1 MQNKL
6 INFQSL
12 QMKKGGSTLCE
23 ILKRINGRTAL
34 ELLEMYNIPLEPPIQ
49 LSKLL
54 INIGISTLGID
65 FTDIEEAANYE
76 RGRILGAAIS
86 KGENLTIFYRK
97 NDSKNRQRFTI
108 AHELAHCC
116 LHTNALKQNHIELR
130 EEFCS
135 KTEKEKAADIFAGE
149 LLIPEPLLKN
159 VYDKFYLPSLN
170 SLAKIFNVSTN
181 VMAAR
186 LNYLS
191 MPYFK
196 DVEISNL

>member
-1 MQNKL
+1 MQNNL
-6 INFQSL
+6 INFKSL

-23 ILKRINGRTAL
+23 ILKKINGRTAL
-34 ELLEMYNIPLEPPIQ
+34 ELLEMYNIPLKPPIQ

-65 FTDIEEAANYE
+65 FTDIEDAANYE
-76 RGRILGAAIS
+76 HGRILGAAIS

-97 NDSKNRQRFTI
+97 SDSKNRQRFTI

-130 EEFCS
+130 EEFCN
-135 KTEKEKAADIFAGE
+135 KTEKEKEADIFAGE

-159 VYDKFYLPSLN
+159 VYDQFYVPSLK
-170 SLAKIFNVSTN
+170 SLARIFNVSTN

-196 DVEISNL
+196 DAEISNL